1 MWKWGFSP
9 ARVRVTA
16 RGSVPVPGSRDESR
30 EAPVR
35 LHTHDVV
42 IVGAGPA
49 GLFAAARLAS
59 AGLDVAVLEEHAE
72 AGVPVHCTGV
82 LADDAFDEFGLTRQS
97 VLNPLTRARFY
108 APSGDSIGHE
118 TEDVEAVVID
128 RRTFDQELHNNARAA
143 GARILTKHRATA
155 IAVESGGVRV
165 ALRDRNAVAGR
176 SAILACGAN
185 YGLARGLGLGLPS
198 AWLQSAQMELA
209 AAHAGDV
216 EVHFGTGVA
225 PRGFAWAVPV
235 ARPTG
240 QFVRVG
246 LMCEGAP
253 GDHFSRFVRRLAP
266 RWGIAGPACSGS
278 QAPRL
283 KMLPLAPIP
292 RTFTDRVLAV
302 GDAAGLV
309 KATTGGGIYY
319 SLVSAAMAADVLGPA
334 LRAGHLDAEHLGV
347 YERRWRSRLG
357 PELDAQLSLRRL
369 AHRLDDTDI
378 DGFFQLARTDGIMP
392 LVRRT
397 ARFNQ
402 HRHLIRALFKHQPA
416 RDILFKRLADSWLG
430 PLARPILPEPAG
442 SGSQPS

>member
-1 MWKWGFSP
+1 
-9 ARVRVTA
+9 
-16 RGSVPVPGSRDESR
+16 
-30 EAPVR
+30 
-35 LHTHDVV
+35 LHRHDVV

-49 GLFAAARLAS
+49 GLFAAARLAR

-82 LADDAFDEFGLTRQS
+82 LADDAFDEFGVTRQS
-97 VLNPLTRARFY
+97 LLNPLKRARFF

-128 RRTFDQELHNNARAA
+128 RRVFDQQLLQNARAA
-143 GARILTKHRATA
+143 GARIFAEHRATTLT
-155 IAVESGGVRV
+155 IESDAVRV
-165 ALRDRNAVAGR
+165 VLRDREPIAGR
-176 SAILACGAN
+176 TAVLACGAS
-185 YGLARGLGLGLPS
+185 YGLARRLGLGLPS
-198 AWLQSAQMELA
+198 TWLQSAQLELP

-216 EVHFGTGVA
+216 EVHFGSRVA

-240 QFVRVG
+240 RFVRVG
-246 LMCEGAP
+246 LMCDGAP
-253 GDHFSRFVRRLAP
+253 GDYFDRFVRRLGP
-266 RWGIAGPACSGS
+266 RWGIAAPVWSGT
-278 QAPRL
+278 QGPRL
-283 KMLPLAPIP
+283 KMLPLAPVP
-292 RTFTDRVLAV
+292 RTYTNRVLAV

-319 SLVSAAMAADVLGPA
+319 SLVSAAMAADALVPA
-334 LRAGHLDAEHLGV
+334 IRTGRLEAEHLAV
-347 YERRWRSRLG
+347 YERRWRNRLG

-378 DGFFQLARTDGIMP
+378 DGFFELARTDGILP

-402 HRHLIRALFKHQPA
+402 HRHLVRALFKHQPA
-416 RDILFKRLADSWLG
+416 RDILFKRFADSWRATLT
-430 PLARPILPEPAG
+430 RPILPEPAG
-442 SGSQPS
+442 SGSQSS

>member
-1 MWKWGFSP
+1 M
-9 ARVRVTA
+9 
-16 RGSVPVPGSRDESR
+16 
-30 EAPVR
+30 
-35 LHTHDVV
+35 HTHDVV

-49 GLFAAARLAS
+49 GLYAAARLAS
-59 AGLDVAVLEEHAE
+59 TGLDVAVLEEHVE

-97 VLNPLTRARFY
+97 LLNPLKRARFY
-108 APSGDSIGHE
+108 APSGDSISHE
-118 TEDVEAVVID
+118 TDDVEAVVID
-128 RRTFDQELHNNARAA
+128 RRAFDQELQQNARAA
-143 GARILTKHRATA
+143 GARIFTDHRATA
-155 IAVESGGVRV
+155 LAIENDGVRV
-165 ALRDRNAVAGR
+165 GLREREPVAARTAV
-176 SAILACGAN
+176 LACGAS

-198 AWLQSAQMELA
+198 AWLQSAQLEVP

-216 EVHFGTGVA
+216 EVHFGSHVA

-235 ARPTG
+235 VRTSG
-240 QFVRVG
+240 RFVRIG
-246 LMCEGAP
+246 LMCDGAP

-266 RWGIAGPACSGS
+266 RWGIVGAAGSGS
-278 QAPRL
+278 LAPRL

-292 RTFTDRVLAV
+292 RTFTNRVLAV

-319 SLVSAAMAADVLGPA
+319 SLVSAAMAAEVLTPA
-334 LRAGHLDAEHLGV
+334 IRAGRVGTEHLAI
-347 YERRWRSRLG
+347 YERRWRTRLG

-378 DGFFQLARTDGIMP
+378 DGFFELARTDGIMP

-416 RDILFKRLADSWLG
+416 RDILFKRLADSWRGALT
-430 PLARPILPEPAG
+430 RPILPEPAG